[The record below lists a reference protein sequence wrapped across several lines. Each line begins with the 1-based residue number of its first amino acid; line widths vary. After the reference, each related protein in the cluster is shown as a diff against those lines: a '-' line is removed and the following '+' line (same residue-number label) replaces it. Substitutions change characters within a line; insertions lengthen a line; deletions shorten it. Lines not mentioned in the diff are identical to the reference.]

1 MVIDKLDALEA
12 ALQKVLEE
20 LTELRRSRQE
30 LEAELNRVQSAS
42 REAVET
48 ARAREQEA
56 GKLREENSRL
66 LQEHAEVRS
75 RVERI
80 LHHLPAA

>member
-30 LEAELNRVQSAS
+30 LETELNRVQSAS
-42 REAVET
+42 REAIEA
-48 ARAREQEA
+48 ARAREEEA
-56 GKLREENSRL
+56 GRLREENARL
-66 LQEHAEVRS
+66 QREQGEVRT

-80 LHHLPAA
+80 LHHLPVS

>member
-20 LTELRRSRQE
+20 LAELRRSRQE
-30 LEAELNRVQSAS
+30 LETELNRVQAAG
-42 REAVET
+42 REAAEA
-48 ARAREQEA
+48 ARAREDEA
-56 GKLREENSRL
+56 GRLREENARL
-66 LQEHAEVRS
+66 LREQGEVRS

-80 LHHLPAA
+80 LHHLPAG

>member
-30 LEAELNRVQSAS
+30 LETELNRVQSAS
-42 REAVET
+42 REA
-48 ARAREQEA
+48 AGAAQAREEEA
-56 GKLREENSRL
+56 GKLREENARL
-66 LQEHAEVRS
+66 LREHAEVKS

-80 LHHLPAA
+80 LHHLPVG